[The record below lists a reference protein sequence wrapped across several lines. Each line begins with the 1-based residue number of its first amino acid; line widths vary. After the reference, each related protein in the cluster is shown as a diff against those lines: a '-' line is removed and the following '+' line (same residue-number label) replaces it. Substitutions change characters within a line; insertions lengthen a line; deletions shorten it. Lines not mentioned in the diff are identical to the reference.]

1 MRFQRAAVGAISLA
15 VVGGGI
21 ATVAMLAPADDGRTP
36 VSALPQPTATRPA
49 DRAAPR
55 TPGWQVITDPTAAIT
70 YEVPPTWT
78 LAENSESLES
88 SSGVELGHLADFGP
102 YLCQGAEYGRAFSG
116 SGLTDGTTRDSA
128 AELAAAVAADQ
139 YSDGSQTAKV
149 TLSNPTRITRDGLNG
164 TIVHAAAEVTAD
176 DIADRCASTKG
187 TVVVVALTTKA
198 GTSVVVLAADADT
211 GSTPSAPLVTYEE
224 VTAIAESVRPSG

>member
-1 MRFQRAAVGAISLA
+1 MRFPRAAIGAISLA

-21 ATVAMLAPADDGRTP
+21 ATVALIGPSDDRRTP
-36 VSALPQPTATRPA
+36 VSTLPQPTATRAA
-49 DRAAPR
+49 DPAAPR
-55 TPGWQVITDPTAAIT
+55 TPGWQVVTDQAAAVT

-78 LAENSESLES
+78 LAEDSESLES

-116 SGLTDGTTRDSA
+116 SGVADGDIRESA

-149 TLSNPTRITRDGLNG
+149 TLSRPIRVTRDGARG
-164 TIVHAAAEVTAD
+164 TIVRASAEVTAD
-176 DIADRCASTKG
+176 DVADRCASTKG
-187 TVVVVALTTKA
+187 TVVVVALATRA

-211 GSTPSAPLVTYEE
+211 GSTPTAPLVTDQEM
-224 VTAIAESVRPSG
+224 TAIAESVRPTG